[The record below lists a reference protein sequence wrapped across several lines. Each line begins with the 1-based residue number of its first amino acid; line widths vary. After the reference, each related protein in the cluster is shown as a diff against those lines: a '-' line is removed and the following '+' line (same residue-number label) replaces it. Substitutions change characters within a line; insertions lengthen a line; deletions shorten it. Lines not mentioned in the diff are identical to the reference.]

1 MQTGLL
7 YKPVC
12 TEAIMKDSA
21 DRMIQ
26 RTQTYWYSDGLAE
39 IGFSIICLVLSAY
52 FYGQAT
58 LAPGSLLFRML
69 DVGFLLILVG
79 SGLIVRKLVTNLKT
93 RVTYP
98 RTGYVSYKQ
107 PKLAQHLGTI
117 ISGIVISSIMVLI
130 YNKWDHI
137 EALMPAATGTLVGA
151 ALIFFAYRSK
161 ILRFYLLAVISLL
174 VGGVLS
180 LSGLGDMMG
189 LSYYYG
195 LMALVLL
202 IFGLT
207 VLRDYLVNTQPL
219 EG

>member
-1 MQTGLL
+1 MTNQFAGG
-7 YKPVC
+7 
-12 TEAIMKDSA
+12 EMKDPT
-21 DRMIQ
+21 DRLIQ

-39 IGFSIICLVLSAY
+39 IGFFIICLVLSAY

-58 LAPGSLLFRML
+58 LAPGSLLFRIL

-79 SGLIVRKLVTNLKT
+79 SGLIVRKLITSLKI

-107 PKLAQHLGTI
+107 PKLAQQLGII

-130 YNKWDHI
+130 YSKWDHI
-137 EALMPAATGTLVGA
+137 EAFMPAATGILVGA

-161 ILRFYLLAVISLL
+161 VFRFYLLAVVSLL
-174 VGGVLS
+174 LGGGLS
-180 LSGLGDMMG
+180 LSGLGEMMG

-195 LMALVLL
+195 LMASVLL
-202 IFGLT
+202 IFGLL
-207 VLRDYLVNTQPL
+207 VLRDYLIKTQPI
-219 EG
+219 EE

>member
-1 MQTGLL
+1 MN
-7 YKPVC
+7 
-12 TEAIMKDSA
+12 DSA
-21 DRMIQ
+21 DRVIQ

-39 IGFSIICLVLSAY
+39 IGVSIICLVLSAY

-58 LAPGSLLFRML
+58 LAPGSLLFRIL

-79 SGLIVRKLVTNLKT
+79 SGLIVRKLVTGLKT

-98 RTGYVSYKQ
+98 RTGYVNYKQ
-107 PKLAQHLGTI
+107 PKLAQQLGTT
-117 ISGIVISSIMVLI
+117 ISGIVISSIIVLI
-130 YNKWDHI
+130 YSKWDHI

-161 ILRFYLLAVISLL
+161 VLRFYLLAVISLL
-174 VGGVLS
+174 LGGGLS
-180 LSGLGDMMG
+180 LSGLGEMMG

-202 IFGLT
+202 TFGLL
-207 VLRDYLVNTQPL
+207 VLRDYLINTQPL

>member
-1 MQTGLL
+1 
-7 YKPVC
+7 
-12 TEAIMKDSA
+12 MKDPTN
-21 DRMIQ
+21 RLIQ

-39 IGFSIICLVLSAY
+39 IGFSIICLMLSAY

-79 SGLIVRKLVTNLKT
+79 SGLIVRKLVTGLKT
-93 RVTYP
+93 RMTYP
-98 RTGYVSYKQ
+98 RTGYVSYKP
-107 PKLAQHLGTI
+107 PKLAQQLGTI

-130 YNKWDHI
+130 FSKWDQI
-137 EALMPAATGTLVGA
+137 EALMPAATGTLIGA
-151 ALIFFAYRSK
+151 ALVFFAYRSK
-161 ILRFYLLAVISLL
+161 VLRFYLLAVISHLL
-174 VGGVLS
+174 G
-180 LSGLGDMMG
+180 SGLSFSGMGEMMG

-202 IFGLT
+202 IFGLL
-207 VLRDYLVNTQPL
+207 VLRDYLVNTKPL

>member
-1 MQTGLL
+1 
-7 YKPVC
+7 
-12 TEAIMKDSA
+12 MKDPTN
-21 DRMIQ
+21 RLIQ

-79 SGLIVRKLVTNLKT
+79 SGLIVRKLVTGLKT
-93 RVTYP
+93 RMTYP
-98 RTGYVSYKQ
+98 RTGYVSYKP
-107 PKLAQHLGTI
+107 PKLAQQLGTI

-130 YNKWDHI
+130 FSKWDQI
-137 EALMPAATGTLVGA
+137 EALMPAATGTLIGA
-151 ALIFFAYRSK
+151 ALVFFAYRSK
-161 ILRFYLLAVISLL
+161 VLRFYLLAVISHLL
-174 VGGVLS
+174 G
-180 LSGLGDMMG
+180 SGLSFSGMGEMMG

-202 IFGLT
+202 IFGLL
-207 VLRDYLVNTQPL
+207 VLRDYLVNT
-219 EG
+219 